1 MLSYVVSNRSTLTTY
16 YWCPQ
21 EDGTDIIFHSSRGN
35 ENLVEA
41 HASSIGNNV
50 VSNMVLSYFS
60 YKPYEG
66 GIEITHILKYDPCG
80 TIPEYMKQKQVGRTM
95 RSLKTVVNYCRDGTI
110 PESLF

>member
-16 YWCPQ
+16 YWSPQ
-21 EDGTDIIFHSSRGN
+21 EDGTEKIFHSSRGN
-35 ENLVEA
+35 ENLVSE
-41 HASSIGNNV
+41 HAESIGRNV

-66 GIEITHILKYDPCG
+66 GIELTHILKYDPSG

-95 RSLKTVVNYCRDGTI
+95 RSLKTVVDYCRDGTI
-110 PESLF
+110 PEALF

>member
-21 EDGTDIIFHSSRGN
+21 EDGTDIIFHSSCGN

-60 YKPYEG
+60 YKPYES
-66 GIEITHILKYDPCG
+66 GIELTHILKYDPKG
-80 TIPEYMKQKQVGRTM
+80 TIPEYMKQ
-95 RSLKTVVNYCRDGTI
+95 
-110 PESLF
+110 